1 MGEIAVLLGG
11 RAAEEIVR
19 EDVSTGAGNDL
30 ERATD
35 LGRKMVCDWG
45 MSEKLGPLTFGKKEE
60 QIFLGREIAQHRD
73 YSEDTAIKI
82 DQEVRRIVMEN
93 YERAKKLLSENLDLL
108 HRLAKELLDR
118 EVLDNN
124 EIEKIMNGNDPIGEG
139 SDKEK
144 VRELRT

>member
-11 RAAEEIVR
+11 RAAEEIINK
-19 EDVSTGAGNDL
+19 DVSTGAGNDL

-35 LGRKMVCDWG
+35 IARKMVCDWG
-45 MSEKLGPLTFGKKEE
+45 MSDKLGPLTFGKKEE

-73 YSEDTAIKI
+73 YSEDTAERI
-82 DQEVRRIVMEN
+82 DEEVRNIVMEN
-93 YERAKKLLSENLDLL
+93 YERAINLLKANLNLL

-124 EIEKIMNGNDPIGEG
+124 EIERIINEVSPLNVG
-139 SDKEK
+139 SDKK
-144 VRELRT
+144 VSELRT